1 MNQDNHAILRGKWI
15 RERLLG
21 NVVPDIPITVD
32 AQLPEAP
39 EKTLRERMAVTRE
52 AYCWQCHKLMNDVGT
67 PFENYDHFGRWRALE
82 LNKPVDA
89 TGGIDRTGDK
99 RIDGT
104 KTKTAIEF
112 VHALAKSER
121 VEQVF
126 VRHVF
131 RFFAGRNENLG
142 DGPSLRAAHKAYRDS
157 GGSFEALVTA
167 ILSSDSFLY
176 RTPKLAKA
184 GD

>member
-1 MNQDNHAILRGKWI
+1 
-15 RERLLG
+15 
-21 NVVPDIPITVD
+21 
-32 AQLPEAP
+32 
-39 EKTLRERMAVTRE
+39 
-52 AYCWQCHKLMNDVGT
+52 MNDVGT

-82 LNKPVDA
+82 LDKPVNS

-99 RIDGT
+99 RIDGK
-104 KTKTAIEF
+104 KTKNAIEF
-112 VHALAKSER
+112 VQTLAKSER

-142 DGPSLRAAHKAYRDS
+142 DGPSLRAAHKAYRES
-157 GGSFEALVTA
+157 GGSFQALITA

-176 RTPKLAKA
+176 RTPKLTAAVKEE
-184 GD
+184 